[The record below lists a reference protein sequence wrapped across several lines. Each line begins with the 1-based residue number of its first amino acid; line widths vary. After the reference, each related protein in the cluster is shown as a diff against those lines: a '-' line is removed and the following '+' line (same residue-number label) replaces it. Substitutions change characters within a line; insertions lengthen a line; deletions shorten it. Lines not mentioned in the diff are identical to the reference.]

1 MSRNASHYGTS
12 PHDALHQSC
21 MRDGQNDGGHSPTYP
36 AGGFT
41 GAIRAP
47 LERVGKA
54 SARLRDWCD

>member
-47 LERVGKA
+47 
-54 SARLRDWCD
+54 